1 MKRKILPIVI
11 TTLFFCVAVPIII
24 NELYKTGK
32 GYVTVWNGADV
43 LSYYGS
49 LLGAIATIVAL
60 ICTINFTIKSQREER
75 KLAIKP
81 RLESKWQ
88 HYNKKIFSLSED
100 DDIIYVNFDMTG
112 ITAQDTMTSEIT
124 SMLSLFH
131 AAENK
136 DTSSLDETFLDLYKE
151 GYLKKHLHLLYEIHN
166 FGAGNAINAEFQIND
181 CLIYPK
187 FCIPTSTPKKIMLI
201 VSEDVL
207 DNETLDFNISI
218 TYTDICSLAKY
229 VQTESFIIFKADN
242 EFQSM
247 QDYENKL
254 SEPKEIR

>member
-1 MKRKILPIVI
+1 MKRKILPIVVA
-11 TTLFFCVAVPIII
+11 TLLFGVAVPIII

-32 GYVTVWNGADV
+32 GYITVWNGADV

-49 LLGAIATIVAL
+49 LLGAVATIVAL
-60 ICTINFTIKSQREER
+60 ICTINFTIKSQREDR

-100 DDIIYVNFDMTG
+100 DDIIYVNFDLTG
-112 ITAQDTMTSEIT
+112 IFAQDTMTSETASI
-124 SMLSLFH
+124 LSLFH
-131 AAENK
+131 AAESNE
-136 DTSSLDETFLDLYKE
+136 SNSLDETFLDLYKE
-151 GYLKKHLHLLYEIHN
+151 DYLRKHLYLLYELQN
-166 FGAGNAINAEFQIND
+166 FGAGNAIDVEFKINNS
-181 CLIYPK
+181 LIFPK
-187 FCIPTSTPKKIMLI
+187 FCISTSTPKKFMLI
-201 VSEDVL
+201 ISEDIL
-207 DNETLDFNISI
+207 EDETFDFNISI

-254 SEPKEIR
+254 SEPKEIQ